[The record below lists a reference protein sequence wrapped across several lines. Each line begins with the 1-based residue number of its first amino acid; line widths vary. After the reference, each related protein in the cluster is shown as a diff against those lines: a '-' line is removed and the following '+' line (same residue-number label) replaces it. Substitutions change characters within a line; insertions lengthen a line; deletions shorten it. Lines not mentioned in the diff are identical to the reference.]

1 MLRSYLR
8 LALFALGLL
17 IGVQVPGFVD
27 DYAKRVEAHR
37 LEAENG
43 LKGFRET
50 AQKFFDG
57 DLAALVAH
65 YRASND
71 PVMRSDA
78 DSVAT
83 LVNRD
88 ALLQREW
95 QAMQGPWY
103 ARTWHVAT
111 GADHDLLLE
120 TANAYSYQVLLVPE
134 AMAWGIVCALLLA
147 WVVESLLLGFAL
159 LAGGNGKRV
168 QQRHWR

>member
-37 LEAENG
+37 LEAETG

-50 AQKFFDG
+50 AQRFFDG

-95 QAMQGPWY
+95 EAMQGAWY

-111 GADHDLLLE
+111 SADHDLLLE

-147 WVVESLLLGFAL
+147 WVVESLFLGLAL